1 MPTIHTDNPG
11 PCPRREESAPWVQ
24 EHGNAWLA
32 AIVESSDDAIV
43 SKDLDGVVTSWNPA
57 AERIFGYTAEEMIGQ
72 SIARII
78 PADQLEEEK
87 LILSRV
93 RSGQRIEHFQTVR
106 QRKDGSHVY
115 LSISVSPVRDASG
128 SIIGASKIARDIT
141 SQHDGERIRGLL
153 AAIVESSDDAI
164 ISKDLNGTITSWNHA
179 AQRLYGYAPEEMIGE
194 SVMKIVPPDLHDE
207 ELRIL
212 AKVREGHRIEHF
224 ETSRIARDGRRIEV
238 SITVSPVR
246 SSSGA
251 IIGASKMARDLTS
264 LREADRTRATLAAI
278 VTGSDDAIISK
289 TLRGIV
295 SSWNPA
301 AERLY
306 GFRTEEMVGQSIMKI
321 IPPHLQH
328 EEEEILAKIRAGEP
342 IDHFETVR
350 QRKDGTLIEVSIT
363 VSPLRDS
370 LGRVVGASKIARDI
384 TAQREAQRRKDEFL
398 AVLAHELRNPLAPI
412 RNAIALFAQPGLT
425 PEQRGRA
432 HAIAER
438 QFAHMSRLL
447 DDLLDVSRLTRG
459 HVELKRSRVELHTL
473 VQQALEAT
481 RSYYE
486 ERRHKLVV
494 REAGEPI
501 WLLADAVRITQ
512 ILANLLTNAA
522 KYTDAGGEVEIATR
536 RAGDEAVIT
545 VSDNGI
551 GFDRDMQRRLFVLFS
566 QDRTAIARAAGGMG
580 IGLALV
586 REFVERHGGTVTGE
600 SGGPGKGSRF
610 TVRIPCCEAAA
621 ASA

>member
-1 MPTIHTDNPG
+1 MPNIHSDKAG
-11 PCPRREESAPWVQ
+11 PCPRGEGSAPWVP
-24 EHGNAWLA
+24 EHGYAWLA

-57 AERIFGYTAEEMIGQ
+57 AERIFGYSAAEMIGQ

-78 PADQLEEEK
+78 PPGQLEEEK
-87 LILSRV
+87 LILSRI

-106 QRKDGSHVY
+106 QRKDGTHVY

-128 SIIGASKIARDIT
+128 TIIGASKIARDIT

-179 AQRLYGYAPEEMIGE
+179 AQRLYGYAPEEIIGQ
-194 SVMKIVPPDLHDE
+194 SVMKIVPPDLHEE

-224 ETSRIARDGRRIEV
+224 ETSRIAKDGRRIEV

-306 GFRTEEMVGQSIMKI
+306 GFRSEEMVGQSIMKI

-328 EEEEILAKIRAGEP
+328 EEEEILAKIRAGERL
-342 IDHFETVR
+342 DHFETVR
-350 QRKDGTLIEVSIT
+350 QRKDGTLVEVSLT

-425 PEQRGRA
+425 AEQRARA
-432 HAIAER
+432 HAIADR

-481 RSYYE
+481 RGYYE
-486 ERRHKLVV
+486 DRRHKLVV

-566 QDRTAIARAAGGMG
+566 QDKAAMGRAAGGMG

-610 TVRIPCCEAAA
+610 TVRLPCCEAGV
-621 ASA
+621 

>member
-1 MPTIHTDNPG
+1 MPNTHSQKPG
-11 PCPRREESAPWVQ
+11 PCPRRDASASSVP

-78 PADQLEEEK
+78 PPGQLEEEK

-106 QRKDGSHVY
+106 RRKDGTHVY
-115 LSISVSPVRDASG
+115 LSISVSPVRDACG
-128 SIIGASKIARDIT
+128 KIIGASKIARDIT

-179 AQRLYGYAPEEMIGE
+179 AQRLYGYAPEEIIGQ
-194 SVMKIVPPDLHDE
+194 SVMKIVPPDLYDE
-207 ELRIL
+207 EHRIL
-212 AKVREGHRIEHF
+212 AKVREGNRIEHF
-224 ETSRIARDGRRIEV
+224 ETTRVAKDGRRIEV

-289 TLRGIV
+289 TLRGII

-328 EEEEILAKIRAGEP
+328 EEEEILAKIRAGER

-350 QRKDGTLIEVSIT
+350 QRKDGTLIEVSLT

-425 PEQRGRA
+425 AEQRGRA
-432 HAIAER
+432 HAIADR
-438 QFAHMSRLL
+438 QLAHMSRLL

-473 VQQALEAT
+473 VQQAVEAT
-481 RSYYE
+481 RGSYE
-486 ERRHKLVV
+486 DRRHKLVV

-566 QDRTAIARAAGGMG
+566 QDKAAMGRAAGGMG

-610 TVRIPCCEAAA
+610 TVRIPCLEAGA
-621 ASA
+621 

>member
-1 MPTIHTDNPG
+1 MPNIHTDKPG
-11 PCPRREESAPWVQ
+11 PCPRREESAPWVP

-57 AERIFGYTAEEMIGQ
+57 AERIFGYTAEEMLGQ

-78 PADQLEEEK
+78 PPDQLDEEK

-106 QRKDGSHVY
+106 RRKDGSHVY

-128 SIIGASKIARDIT
+128 TIIGASKIARDIT

-194 SVMKIVPPDLHDE
+194 SVMKIVPPDLYDE

-328 EEEEILAKIRAGEP
+328 EEEEILAKIRAGER

-412 RNAIALFAQPGLT
+412 RNAIALFAQPGLG
-425 PEQRGRA
+425 PEQRVRA

-481 RSYYE
+481 RGQYE
-486 ERRHKLVV
+486 DRRHKLVV
-494 REAGEPI
+494 REAAEPI

-566 QDRTAIARAAGGMG
+566 QDKAAIARAAGGMG

-610 TVRIPCCEAAA
+610 TVRIPC
-621 ASA
+621 